1 MDHPLGNPLGHPPG
15 NPGPALAT
23 RTIACTADNAAQFQ
37 QLVKSWPELH
47 ALVQSLQAQDLFPGL
62 RGLSATLSGPPDVLA
77 QGLAA
82 ILPQNAPQAR

>member
-1 MDHPLGNPLGHPPG
+1 MENPNGT
-15 NPGPALAT
+15 NAT
-23 RTIACTADNAAQFQ
+23 RTIACTPANAADFQ
-37 QLVKSWPELH
+37 RLVKSWPELH
-47 ALVQSLQAQDLFPGL
+47 ALVQSLQAQGVFPGL

>member
-1 MDHPLGNPLGHPPG
+1 LPAPRPTPPSSSSWS
-15 NPGPALAT
+15 
-23 RTIACTADNAAQFQ
+23 
-37 QLVKSWPELH
+37 KSWPELH

>member
-1 MDHPLGNPLGHPPG
+1 MDHPLGNP
-15 NPGPALAT
+15 GPARAT

-62 RGLSATLSGPPDVLA
+62 RGLTATLSGPPDVLA

-82 ILPQNAPQAR
+82 ILPKNAPQAR

>member
-1 MDHPLGNPLGHPPG
+1 MDHPLGNPPG
-15 NPGPALAT
+15 NPGPASAT

-62 RGLSATLSGPPDVLA
+62 RGLTATLSGPPDVLA

>member
-1 MDHPLGNPLGHPPG
+1 MMDHPLGNPPG
-15 NPGPALAT
+15 NPGPAPAT
-23 RTIACTADNAAQFQ
+23 RTIACTPANAAQFQ